1 MYGTTLFFV
10 KGKKKTKKQKK
21 TPCICFCLSE
31 YREEDERNP
40 RCNTQLIQQMR
51 LEKGGEG

>member
-10 KGKKKTKKQKK
+10 KGKKKKKK

>member
-10 KGKKKTKKQKK
+10 KVKKKK

-31 YREEDERNP
+31 YREVDERNP
-40 RCNTQLIQQMR
+40 GCNPQLIQQVR
-51 LEKGGEG
+51 LEKGGK